1 MEMEEKHEYQSSTA
15 LNATC
20 QLGNYTQ
27 TSPWYHL
34 LRHWQ

>member
-27 TSPWYHL
+27 TAL
-34 LRHWQ
+34 LDIIC